1 MKIISWNV
9 AGLRAC
15 LNKGLDQFFNEEK
28 ADIYCFQETKV
39 TEEQVAF
46 HPLGYNEYI
55 YPAEKKGYS
64 GVMIYSKQ
72 DPISVKYGIGDEEYD
87 NEGRTI
93 TLEYDS
99 FFLVNCYVPNSK
111 RELERLESRMR
122 FEDLM
127 REYLNKLKEQKNVI
141 YCGDLNVAHEEI
153 DIKNPNTNH
162 HSAGFTDEERNKM
175 TELLNSGYIDTFR
188 YFNKD
193 TIKYTWWSYMHQA
206 RLKDIGWRIDY
217 FIVSD
222 II

>member
-127 REYLNKLKEQKNVI
+127 REYF
-141 YCGDLNVAHEEI
+141 
-153 DIKNPNTNH
+153 P
-162 HSAGFTDEERNKM
+162 
-175 TELLNSGYIDTFR
+175 
-188 YFNKD
+188 
-193 TIKYTWWSYMHQA
+193 
-206 RLKDIGWRIDY
+206 WRIDGDKIKY
-217 FIVSD
+217 YDDLKID
-222 II
+222 

>member
-1 MKIISWNV
+1 
-9 AGLRAC
+9 
-15 LNKGLDQFFNEEK
+15 
-28 ADIYCFQETKV
+28 
-39 TEEQVAF
+39 
-46 HPLGYNEYI
+46 
-55 YPAEKKGYS
+55 
-64 GVMIYSKQ
+64 MIYSKQ

-153 DIKNPNTNH
+153 DLKNPKSNRGN
-162 HSAGFTDEERNKM
+162 AGFTDEEREKL
-175 TELLNSGYIDTFR
+175 TDLLKAGFIDTFR
-188 YFNKD
+188 YFKPD
-193 TIKYTWWSYMHQA
+193 VTGIYSWWSYRFNSRKNNA
-206 RLKDIGWRIDY
+206 GWRID
-217 FIVSD
+217 
-222 II
+222 